1 MIYYSQ
7 KSYKSPQ
14 PSLAS
19 TDQISGVSSPTITLQ
34 QQKERRDEQTICQ
47 SIKYPS
53 THQTHFNTPQ
63 DIPISHRI
71 QAITMSNEQEH
82 KTIADLSHI
91 SINGEDAKGHNA
103 QESTTPRNSSGWD
116 GKLRIEKE
124 KGKKLELL
132 NPEAI
137 SDPEYSDEENVVPGE
152 VINADEDLLDD
163 YPSDTDE
170 IDLVHARISSIS
182 SLRLSRFPKVQRLCL
197 RQNTISTIEDL
208 ASLASTLTDLDLYD
222 NMIAHIRG
230 LEDLI
235 HLTSLDLSFNKLKHI
250 KKINHL
256 TSLTD
261 LYFVQNKI
269 TTIENLEGLTKLRNL
284 ELAANRIR
292 EIQGLDTL
300 IGLEELWLGKN
311 KITEMKNLDALQNL
325 KILSIQ
331 SNRIRDIT
339 GLNKLST
346 LEELY
351 ISHNALTTLS
361 GLESCSQLRVLD
373 ISNNQVS
380 SLAGIKGLKEIEE
393 VWASYNQIA
402 DFNDVEE
409 NLKDKEKLNTVYF
422 EGNPLQLRAP
432 ALYRNKVRLTLP
444 QVMQIDATFVRVS

>member
-1 MIYYSQ
+1 
-7 KSYKSPQ
+7 
-14 PSLAS
+14 
-19 TDQISGVSSPTITLQ
+19 
-34 QQKERRDEQTICQ
+34 
-47 SIKYPS
+47 
-53 THQTHFNTPQ
+53 
-63 DIPISHRI
+63 
-71 QAITMSNEQEH
+71 MSNEQED
-82 KTIADLSHI
+82 KTAASLSHI
-91 SINGEDAKGHNA
+91 SINGDDTKGHDA
-103 QESTTPRNSSGWD
+103 QESTAPRSSSGWD

-124 KGKKLELL
+124 TGKKLELL

-137 SDPEYSDEENVVPGE
+137 SDPEYSDEENVLPGE
-152 VINADEDLLDD
+152 VINADEGMYNQRHQAIYVLTLIPDLLDD
-163 YPSDTDE
+163 YPPDTDE
-170 IDLVHARISSIS
+170 IDLVHARISSIP
-182 SLRLSRFPKVQRLCL
+182 SLRLSRFQKVQRLCL

-208 ASLASTLTDLDLYD
+208 SSLSSTLTDLDLYD
-222 NMIAHIRG
+222 NLIAHIRG
-230 LEDLI
+230 LEELI

-256 TSLTD
+256 TDLTD

-300 IGLEELWLGKN
+300 VGLEELWLGKN

-339 GLNKLST
+339 GLDKLSS

-351 ISHNALTTLS
+351 ISHNALSTLS

-380 SLAGIKGLKEIEE
+380 SLAGIKGLKELEE

-409 NLKDKEKLNTVYF
+409 NLKDKENLNTVYF